1 MAKGTPLGIV
11 ALLLL
16 APLGCQDDEP
26 EPDPLP
32 PLTQRG
38 AAYEERVIRGWLL
51 ALNRD
56 DYDGA
61 ADYFAPGAIIDQGEP
76 FRLRGRSDARTFNAG
91 LPCRA
96 DLADVKDERGPKSLA
111 SFRLRA
117 GPGGPCSGIVKVR
130 FTIRKGRF
138 TLWRQLPEP
147 PGDTV

>member
-1 MAKGTPLGIV
+1 MAKGSPLGLV

-16 APLGCQDDEP
+16 ALAGCQDEEP
-26 EPDPLP
+26 EPEPLP
-32 PLTQRG
+32 PPVQHG
-38 AAYEERVIRGWLL
+38 AEYEERVIRGWLL
-51 ALNRD
+51 ALNRS

-61 ADYFAPGAIIDQGEP
+61 ADYFARGAIIDQGQP

-96 DLADVKDERGPKSLA
+96 DLAGVEDEPGPKSLA

-117 GPGGPCSGIVKVR
+117 GPGGPCTGIVKVR
-130 FTIRKGRF
+130 FTIRSGRF
-138 TLWRQLPEP
+138 TEWRQLPEA